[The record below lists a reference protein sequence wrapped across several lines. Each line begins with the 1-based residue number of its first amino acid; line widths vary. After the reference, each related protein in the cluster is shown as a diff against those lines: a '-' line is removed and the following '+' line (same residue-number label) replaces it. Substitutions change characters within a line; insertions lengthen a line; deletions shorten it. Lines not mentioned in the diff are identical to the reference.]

1 MTIKAESAGGENI
14 RLLITEGPVDIEV
27 VENYASLRTFWNQL
41 GVVLNEVEH
50 TT

>member
-1 MTIKAESAGGENI
+1 MTVKAEPAGGENI
-14 RLLITEGPVDIEV
+14 RLLITAGPVDIEV
-27 VENYASLRTFWNQL
+27 VEDYASLRSFWNEL